1 MSEERRVRLVL
12 VDDHAV
18 VREGLERILAPC
30 DDIEVIGM
38 AEGGEEALGLV
49 AKLAPDMV
57 LLDLSLPD
65 MHGLDVLAGLR
76 RCERPPHV
84 LILTVHDDDDIVLG
98 AVRGG
103 AEGYVLKT
111 ATREELLAAIR
122 KVAAG
127 GRSFDEVVV
136 GALMRGD
143 RAGGPS
149 GMLTEREVDVL
160 QLVAEGHTNKEIAA
174 QLFVSSD
181 TVNGHLDNIYRKL
194 DVSDRT
200 HAVAVALRSGL
211 VK

>member
-1 MSEERRVRLVL
+1 MSEEGRVRLVL

-18 VREGLERILAPC
+18 VSEGLERILARC
-30 DDIEVIGM
+30 DDLQVVGR
-38 AEGGEEALGLV
+38 GGQEALDLV

-65 MHGLDVLAGLR
+65 MHGLDVLESLR
-76 RCERPPHV
+76 RGQTPPHV

-103 AEGYVLKT
+103 ADGYVLKT

-127 GRSFDEVVV
+127 GRAFDEVVV
-136 GALMRGD
+136 GALIRGD
-143 RAGGPS
+143 RRPRPMAT
-149 GMLTEREVDVL
+149 LTEREVGVL
-160 QLVAEGHTNKEIAA
+160 RLVAEGHTNKEIAA
-174 QLFVSSD
+174 RLFVSPN
-181 TVNGHLDNIYRKL
+181 TINGHLDNIYRKL
-194 DVSDRT
+194 GVSDRA

-211 VK
+211 VS

>member
-1 MSEERRVRLVL
+1 MSEEGRVRLVL

-18 VREGLERILAPC
+18 VSEGLERILARC
-30 DDIEVIGM
+30 DDLQVVGV
-38 AEGGEEALGLV
+38 ARGGQEALDLV

-65 MHGLDVLAGLR
+65 MHGLDVLESLR
-76 RCERPPHV
+76 GGQTPPHV

-103 AEGYVLKT
+103 ADGYVLKT

-127 GRSFDEVVV
+127 GRAFDEVVV
-136 GALMRGD
+136 GALIRGD
-143 RAGGPS
+143 RRPRPMAT
-149 GMLTEREVDVL
+149 LTEREVGVL
-160 QLVAEGHTNKEIAA
+160 RLVAEGHTNKEIAA
-174 QLFVSSD
+174 RLFVSPD
-181 TVNGHLDNIYRKL
+181 TINGHLDNIYRKL
-194 DVSDRT
+194 GVSDRA

-211 VK
+211 VS

>member
-1 MSEERRVRLVL
+1 MSEEGRVRLVL

-18 VREGLERILAPC
+18 VSEGLERILARC
-30 DDIEVIGM
+30 DDLQVVGV
-38 AEGGEEALGLV
+38 ARGGQEALDLV

-65 MHGLDVLAGLR
+65 MHGLDVLESLR
-76 RCERPPHV
+76 RGQTPPHV

-103 AEGYVLKT
+103 ADGYVLKT

-127 GRSFDEVVV
+127 GRAFDEVVV
-136 GALMRGD
+136 GALIRGD
-143 RAGGPS
+143 RRPRPMAT
-149 GMLTEREVDVL
+149 LTEREVGVL
-160 QLVAEGHTNKEIAA
+160 RLVAEGHTNKEIAA
-174 QLFVSSD
+174 RLFVSPD
-181 TVNGHLDNIYRKL
+181 TINGHLDNIYRKL
-194 DVSDRT
+194 GVSDRA

-211 VK
+211 VS